1 MTLPSDSEN
10 PPIQWRLLAPV
21 VGVGRWSLEFIR
33 EFGRVLLFAWATLL
47 QAFRGPYRAKEF
59 FRHMREIGFGTL
71 FIVVFTGFFTGLVFG
86 LQTLIAFRRFGAESL
101 VGPATML
108 ALARE
113 LAPVLT
119 GMMVAGRSG
128 SGMATEL
135 GTMRVTE
142 QIDALEMMAVSPIH
156 YLVVPRVI
164 AAMLMMPFLCAIF
177 DGAGFVGAYIMGVAR
192 EGVDPGIFLA
202 ETWYGL
208 DPPDFFEGFIKAIF
222 FGGTIALVSCYKGF
236 NAKGGARGVGLA
248 ATQAVVISSVSILVG
263 TYLIT
268 ELLHPFLYGYIYF
281 DSFPQVQP

>member
-1 MTLPSDSEN
+1 MTKEVTQTSFTP
-10 PPIQWRLLAPV
+10 WRLLNPV
-21 VGVGRWSLEFIR
+21 VAIGHFSLSFVQ
-33 EFGRVLLFAWATLL
+33 EFGRVIQFGWSVLG
-47 QAFRGPYRAKEF
+47 QAFKGPFRAKEY

-128 SGMATEL
+128 SGMATEI

-164 AAMLMMPFLCAIF
+164 AAMIMVPFLCAVF
-177 DGAGFVGAYIMGVAR
+177 DGSGFVGAYIMGVTR

-208 DPPDFFEGFIKAIF
+208 DPPDFFEGFIKAFF
-222 FGGTIALVSCYKGF
+222 FGGVIALVSCYKGYF
-236 NAKGGARGVGLA
+236 AHGGSRGVGRA
-248 ATQAVVISSVSILVG
+248 ATEAVVISSVSILVG

-281 DSFPQVQP
+281 DSFPTVGP

>member
-1 MTLPSDSEN
+1 MTTEPTPNPSSL
-10 PPIQWRLLAPV
+10 WRLLGPV
-21 VGVGRWSLEFIR
+21 VGIGHLSLGFVR
-33 EFGRVLLFAWATLL
+33 EFGRVIQFGLSVLR
-47 QAFRGPYRAKEF
+47 QSFRGPFRAKEY

-128 SGMATEL
+128 SGMATEI

-156 YLVVPRVI
+156 YLVVPRVL
-164 AAMLMMPFLCAIF
+164 AAMIMVPFLCAVF
-177 DGAGFVGAYIMGVAR
+177 DGSGFVGAYIMGVTR
-192 EGVDPGIFLA
+192 DVVDLVFFL
-202 ETWYGL
+202 
-208 DPPDFFEGFIKAIF
+208 D
-222 FGGTIALVSCYKGF
+222 
-236 NAKGGARGVGLA
+236 
-248 ATQAVVISSVSILVG
+248 
-263 TYLIT
+263 
-268 ELLHPFLYGYIYF
+268 
-281 DSFPQVQP
+281 